1 MGKWRLFMLGDVR
14 AQHVPLN
21 GSKRGKACILAVLVA
36 AFAVLCALALPA
48 TPALAEDSSVTG
60 VALGN
65 GFVVYTEGT
74 VDQTSVPDAAL
85 AAVVKWRQDALND
98 SSVKLSTS
106 SGYVTVKDY
115 LSQKGISESDY
126 LNPKWSNA
134 LERIAVQR
142 VVENRDSNRTHIR
155 VNGDSCF
162 GATYNGH
169 QSWGEVLAWG
179 TGDISS
185 AIDNLWAGEKSEYVK
200 EVNGQS
206 HGVTGHYTFLI
217 NPSNKEYGFAVCGAA
232 ASGETAGSYDLAND
246 PTHFNLK
253 GTYEFPVAASDD
265 ELNQGVNAN
274 VPSSISAGDSFTP
287 TVILTFTT
295 NNWDVGSGVDTYQ
308 IHGAWTS
315 SDSSVLVVNSDGS
328 VTAKGAGT
336 ATLTLTSQGK
346 TWSYTIKVDQ
356 SISDGD
362 VAPIGDQEYT
372 GSEITPSVKV
382 TVGGKTLTQGTDYTV
397 SYSNNVNPGTAR
409 ATVTGIG
416 NYAGTV
422 TTDFYIYGDI
432 SKAQIDDIPDQAWT
446 GVAVTPSLTV
456 KFAGKTLV
464 NGKDYTVSF
473 SNNKAEGTATVT
485 ITGNGKEFRG
495 SVTKHFKIAVIAVP
509 MYRLYNQWSGEHLFT
524 LSKDEVN
531 SLTSIGWTYEG
542 IAWQSPSFS
551 LNPVY
556 RLYNP
561 YSGDHFYTSDW
572 SEYEYL
578 GSIGWN
584 QEGVAFY
591 SASSVTGKPIYR
603 LFNKWLTQGT
613 HLFTTDYD
621 EHQYLGGIG
630 WSQEGI
636 AFYSL

>member
-1 MGKWRLFMLGDVR
+1 MFDNARV
-14 AQHVPLN
+14 QHVPLH
-21 GSKRGKACILAVLVA
+21 GKKRARAGILAALVSL
-36 AFAVLCALALPA
+36 FAMLCALALPA
-48 TPALAEDSSVTG
+48 TPALAENSSVTG
-60 VALGN
+60 VALGD
-65 GFVVYTEGT
+65 GFVAYTEGT

-98 SSVKLSTS
+98 TSVKLSTS

-115 LSQKGISESDY
+115 LSQNGISEADY

-142 VVENRDSNRTHIR
+142 VVENRDSNRFHVR

-169 QSWGEVLAWG
+169 KSWGEVLAWG
-179 TGDISS
+179 VGNISS
-185 AIDNLWAGEKSEYVK
+185 AIDLWAGEKSEYVK

-217 NPSNKEYGFAVCGAA
+217 DPSNEEYGFAVCGAA
-232 ASGETAGSYDLAND
+232 SSGETTSSYDLAND
-246 PTHFNLK
+246 VTHFNLK
-253 GTYEFPVAASDD
+253 GTYDFPVAVSDD

-274 VPSSISAGDSFTP
+274 VPSSMSAGDAFTP
-287 TVILTFTT
+287 TAELVFTT
-295 NNWDVGSGVDTYQ
+295 GDWTAAPWIDTYK
-308 IHGAWTS
+308 IHGTWTS

-336 ATLTLTSQGK
+336 ATLTLASQGK
-346 TWSYTIKVDQ
+346 TWQYTVKVTQ
-356 SISDGD
+356 PISDGD
-362 VAPIGDQEYT
+362 VTPIGDQEYT
-372 GSEITPSVKV
+372 GSAITPAVKV

-397 SYSNNVNPGTAR
+397 SYANNVNPGTAT
-409 ATVTGIG
+409 AAVTGIG
-416 NYAGTV
+416 NYTGTV
-422 TTDFYIYGDI
+422 NTSFYIYGDI
-432 SKAQIDDIPDQAWT
+432 SKAQIDDIPDQAWA
-446 GVAVTPSLTV
+446 GVAVTPSITV

-464 NGKDYTVSF
+464 SGKDYNVSF
-473 SNNKAEGTATVT
+473 SNNNAEGTATVT
-485 ITGNGKEFRG
+485 IIGNGKEFRG
-495 SVTKHFKIAVIAVP
+495 SVTKQFKIVVHAVP

-524 LSKDEVN
+524 LSKDEVD
-531 SLTSIGWTYEG
+531 SLTSIGWKYEG
-542 IAWQSPSFS
+542 VAWQSPSFS
-551 LNPVY
+551 LDPVY

-591 SASSVTGKPIYR
+591 SASSATGKPIYR
-603 LFNKWLTQGT
+603 LFNRWLTQGT

-621 EHQYLGGIG
+621 EYQYLGGIG
-630 WSQEGI
+630 WSQEGT